1 MDTDRRALDATA
13 MTLFEF
19 VGCTAVIIGALA
31 GGSFA
36 YSRFGAWGAIVGVP
50 LGVIVSLVAAF
61 GVGAVLLFVALTKE
75 RIDQRRRLRPVFGRY
90 WSRDRTKD
98 WESLVKG
105 LESGLVLE
113 GNVVCQFYYGVFV
126 DTGHGFPALLK
137 IGDST
142 DGIHATQAAI
152 GASISARVR
161 GFDNERFIELT
172 QKEEPANGS
181 VQRPDAT
188 DDASVRH

>member
-1 MDTDRRALDATA
+1 MLAGA
-13 MTLFEF
+13 F
-19 VGCTAVIIGALA
+19 VG
-31 GGSFA
+31 
-36 YSRFGAWGAIVGVP
+36 YSQFGAWGAIVAVP
-50 LGVIVSLVAAF
+50 LGAIGGLVT
-61 GVGAVLLFVALTKE
+61 GVGIVGAGFFVMITKE

-105 LESGLVLE
+105 LESGLVLK

-126 DTGHGFPALLK
+126 DTGHGFPALLQ
-137 IGDST
+137 IGDSAG
-142 DGIHATQAAI
+142 GIHAPQAAT

-161 GFDNERFIELT
+161 GFGFDNERFIELT
-172 QKEEPANGS
+172 QKEDPANG
-181 VQRPDAT
+181 DAR